1 MEDDNAVDI
10 FKWIFAS
17 NIDDD
22 LSDDLQLE
30 TASGIRNVHVS
41 TTSLCFIFLGYDY
54 LLKIY
59 AEDLIFAKFNLFIHY

>member
-41 TTSLCFIFLGYDY
+41 TTLCFIFLGYDY